1 MKITEEKLDKLTSE
15 QIYEYI
21 SGTIDRIFKSYDYL
35 NLSQEEIKKIVI
47 KEIESSKAD
56 YNEEKNDYLKFIS
69 QRIKKDLNKKSQ
81 LLLSDEKIQ
90 FELINN
96 FLNLKTHKASNLKS
110 AINNLNK
117 ISLFLE
123 NNKVNITPELIGK
136 LLDTNDNLEF
146 NIDII
151 FDNCEQIITSGQL
164 EKISEKFTAI
174 SILETYCMINNIEIE
189 ENENSNLNEI
199 SMPNDSVKSYLRE
212 IGMYKLL
219 TPEEEREIAIKA
231 RNGSKYAREKLIN
244 CNLRLVVNKAKKY
257 IGKLEFLDL
266 IQEGNI
272 GLIRAV
278 DKFDPTKGYKFST
291 YATWW
296 IRQAMTRAIHEK
308 SRIIRIPDYTQAKL
322 KQLNEIYDK
331 YVEEH
336 DRQPSIKELAKLMNV
351 KEDTVRT
358 LINYRK
364 TPISI
369 DSKINDEDDSELID
383 FIPDGTN
390 IIKDYEDNDLKN
402 QLFKLFKEA
411 RLTDREVDVLKLRF
425 GIDEDKLTLAKV
437 GKKYGVTRER
447 IRQIEKKALKK
458 LGRIKETKGLSVY
471 TDNPTK
477 AEEKVRI
484 NSKTFYDRKTTPI
497 LSSPKTDSK
506 EPNIK
511 KEEKDMEKTEEKSNE
526 QKEFEKQLEIIKEK
540 SKTIKV
546 EKHTK
551 KIHSIY
557 EILLNNSREEV
568 LEAINHLNL
577 EDKVLLYK
585 RYGGDLENPQPTDI
599 TKSEKM
605 RVYQVIIPKIRFYL
619 ENGYMR
625 KTRNRR
631 KKINDSAKIEVENKP
646 STKIE
651 SDISEDNTISIIE
664 STQNNNSAAIELKQ
678 DKIEM
683 LDIINSPL
691 FKTLQ
696 SQLDKKDAL
705 LIALV
710 MKYPISFI
718 SDFMNLE
725 EKEVRKMSQI
735 ALLRYKMHI
744 NKRIDSFIKQLEPK
758 EIEDGKGQYTKK

>member
-21 SGTIDRIFKSYDYL
+21 SSTIDRIFKSYDYL

-47 KEIESSKAD
+47 KEIESSKDD

-174 SILETYCMINNIEIE
+174 SILETYCMINDIEIE
-189 ENENSNLNEI
+189 ENEDSNLNEI
-199 SMPNDSVKSYLRE
+199 SMPNDIVKSYLRE

-308 SRIIRIPDYTQAKL
+308 SRIIRMPNYTQAKL
-322 KQLNEIYDK
+322 KQLSEIYDK

-351 KEDTVRT
+351 KEDKVRI

-402 QLFKLFKEA
+402 QLFKLFKKA
-411 RLTDREVDVLKLRF
+411 RLTDKEVDVLKLRF

-599 TKSEKM
+599 TKPEKL

-651 SDISEDNTISIIE
+651 SDKSEDNTISIIE

-735 ALLRYKMHI
+735 ALLRYKMYI

>member
-1 MKITEEKLDKLTSE
+1 
-15 QIYEYI
+15 
-21 SGTIDRIFKSYDYL
+21 
-35 NLSQEEIKKIVI
+35 
-47 KEIESSKAD
+47 
-56 YNEEKNDYLKFIS
+56 
-69 QRIKKDLNKKSQ
+69 
-81 LLLSDEKIQ
+81 
-90 FELINN
+90 
-96 FLNLKTHKASNLKS
+96 
-110 AINNLNK
+110 
-117 ISLFLE
+117 
-123 NNKVNITPELIGK
+123 
-136 LLDTNDNLEF
+136 
-146 NIDII
+146 
-151 FDNCEQIITSGQL
+151 
-164 EKISEKFTAI
+164 
-174 SILETYCMINNIEIE
+174 MINDIEIE

-511 KEEKDMEKTEEKSNE
+511 KEEKDMEKIEEKSNE

-546 EKHTK
+546 EKQTK
-551 KIHSIY
+551 KIHNIY
-557 EILLNNSREEV
+557 EILQNNSREEV

-599 TKSEKM
+599 TKPEKM

-651 SDISEDNTISIIE
+651 SDKSEDDTISIIE

>member
-69 QRIKKDLNKKSQ
+69 QRINKDLNKKSQ

-174 SILETYCMINNIEIE
+174 SILETYCMINDIEIE
-189 ENENSNLNEI
+189 ENEDSNLNEI

-231 RNGSKYAREKLIN
+231 RNGNKYAREKLIN

-322 KQLNEIYDK
+322 KQLSQIYDK

-364 TPISI
+364 NPISI

-411 RLTDREVDVLKLRF
+411 RLTDKEVDVLKLRF

-477 AEEKVRI
+477 AEEKVHI

-511 KEEKDMEKTEEKSNE
+511 KEEKDMEKIEEKSNE

-546 EKHTK
+546 EKQTK

-557 EILLNNSREEV
+557 EILLNNSREQV

-599 TKSEKM
+599 TKPEKM

-735 ALLRYKMHI
+735 ALLKYKMHI

>member
-174 SILETYCMINNIEIE
+174 SILETYCMINDIEIE

-411 RLTDREVDVLKLRF
+411 RLTDKEVDVLKLRF

-511 KEEKDMEKTEEKSNE
+511 KEEKDMEKIEEKSNE

-546 EKHTK
+546 EKQTK
-551 KIHSIY
+551 KIHNIY
-557 EILLNNSREEV
+557 EILLNNSREQV

-599 TKSEKM
+599 TKPEKM

-651 SDISEDNTISIIE
+651 SDKSEDDTISIIE

>member
-21 SGTIDRIFKSYDYL
+21 SSTIDRIFKSYDYL

-47 KEIESSKAD
+47 KEIESSKDD

-174 SILETYCMINNIEIE
+174 SILETYCMINDIEIE

-511 KEEKDMEKTEEKSNE
+511 KEEKDMEKIEEKSNE

-546 EKHTK
+546 EKQTK
-551 KIHSIY
+551 KIHNIY
-557 EILLNNSREEV
+557 EILQNNSREEV

-599 TKSEKM
+599 TKPEKM

-651 SDISEDNTISIIE
+651 SDKSEDDTISIIE

>member
-21 SGTIDRIFKSYDYL
+21 SSTIDRIFKSYDYL

-47 KEIESSKAD
+47 KEIESSKDD

-174 SILETYCMINNIEIE
+174 SILETYCMINDIEIE
-189 ENENSNLNEI
+189 ENEDSNLNEI
-199 SMPNDSVKSYLRE
+199 SMPNDIVKSYLRE

-308 SRIIRIPDYTQAKL
+308 SRIIRMPNYTQAKL
-322 KQLNEIYDK
+322 KQLSEIYDK

-351 KEDTVRT
+351 KEDKVRI

-411 RLTDREVDVLKLRF
+411 RLTDKEVDVLKLRF

-546 EKHTK
+546 EKQTK
-551 KIHSIY
+551 KS
-557 EILLNNSREEV
+557 
-568 LEAINHLNL
+568 
-577 EDKVLLYK
+577 
-585 RYGGDLENPQPTDI
+585 T
-599 TKSEKM
+599 
-605 RVYQVIIPKIRFYL
+605 VY
-619 ENGYMR
+619 
-625 KTRNRR
+625 
-631 KKINDSAKIEVENKP
+631 
-646 STKIE
+646 
-651 SDISEDNTISIIE
+651 
-664 STQNNNSAAIELKQ
+664 
-678 DKIEM
+678 
-683 LDIINSPL
+683 
-691 FKTLQ
+691 
-696 SQLDKKDAL
+696 
-705 LIALV
+705 
-710 MKYPISFI
+710 MKFC
-718 SDFMNLE
+718 
-725 EKEVRKMSQI
+725 
-735 ALLRYKMHI
+735 
-744 NKRIDSFIKQLEPK
+744 
-758 EIEDGKGQYTKK
+758 

>member
-21 SGTIDRIFKSYDYL
+21 SSTIDRIFKSYDYL
-35 NLSQEEIKKIVI
+35 NLSQEEIKKLVI
-47 KEIESSKAD
+47 KEIESSKDD

-174 SILETYCMINNIEIE
+174 SILETYCMINDIEIE

-308 SRIIRIPDYTQAKL
+308 SRIIRMPNYTQAKL
-322 KQLNEIYDK
+322 KQLSEIYDK

-351 KEDTVRT
+351 KEDKVRI

-402 QLFKLFKEA
+402 QLFKLFKKA
-411 RLTDREVDVLKLRF
+411 RLTDKEVDVLKLRF

>member
-47 KEIESSKAD
+47 KEIESSKAY
-56 YNEEKNDYLKFIS
+56 YNEEENDYLKFIS

-212 IGMYKLL
+212 IGTYKLL

-296 IRQAMTRAIHEK
+296 IKQAMTRAIHEK
-308 SRIIRIPDYTQAKL
+308 SRIIRIPNYTQAKL
-322 KQLNEIYDK
+322 KQLSEIYDK

-390 IIKDYEDNDLKN
+390 IIKDYEDNDLKI

-411 RLTDREVDVLKLRF
+411 RLTDKEVDVLKLRF

-511 KEEKDMEKTEEKSNE
+511 KEEKDMEKIEEKSNE

-546 EKHTK
+546 EKQTK
-551 KIHSIY
+551 KIHNIY
-557 EILLNNSREEV
+557 EILLNNSREQV

-599 TKSEKM
+599 TKPEKL

-651 SDISEDNTISIIE
+651 SDKSEDNTISIIE

>member
-174 SILETYCMINNIEIE
+174 SILETYCMINDIEIE

-511 KEEKDMEKTEEKSNE
+511 KEEKDMEKIEEKSNE

-546 EKHTK
+546 EKQTK
-551 KIHSIY
+551 KIHNIY
-557 EILLNNSREEV
+557 EILQNNSREEV

-599 TKSEKM
+599 TKPEKM

-651 SDISEDNTISIIE
+651 SDKSEDDTISIIE

>member
-69 QRIKKDLNKKSQ
+69 QRIKKNLNKKSQ

-96 FLNLKTHKASNLKS
+96 FLNLRTHKASNLKS

-189 ENENSNLNEI
+189 ENENRNLNEI

-212 IGMYKLL
+212 IGTYKLL

-244 CNLRLVVNKAKKY
+244 CNLRLVVHKAKKY

-296 IRQAMTRAIHEK
+296 IRQAITRAIHEK
-308 SRIIRIPDYTQAKL
+308 SRIIRVPDYTQAKL
-322 KQLNEIYDK
+322 KQLREIYDK

-369 DSKINDEDDSELID
+369 DSKISDEDDSELID

-411 RLTDREVDVLKLRF
+411 RLTDKEVDVLKLRF

-458 LGRIKETKGLSVY
+458 LGRIKEAKGLSVY

-511 KEEKDMEKTEEKSNE
+511 KEEKDMEKIEEKSNE

-546 EKHTK
+546 EKQTK

-557 EILLNNSREEV
+557 EILLNNSREQV

-585 RYGGDLENPQPTDI
+585 RYGGDLDNPQPTDI
-599 TKSEKM
+599 TKPEKM

-625 KTRNRR
+625 KTRKRR

-651 SDISEDNTISIIE
+651 SDKSEDNTISIIE

-705 LIALV
+705 LIVLV

>member
-1 MKITEEKLDKLTSE
+1 M
-15 QIYEYI
+15 
-21 SGTIDRIFKSYDYL
+21 
-35 NLSQEEIKKIVI
+35 
-47 KEIESSKAD
+47 
-56 YNEEKNDYLKFIS
+56 
-69 QRIKKDLNKKSQ
+69 
-81 LLLSDEKIQ
+81 
-90 FELINN
+90 
-96 FLNLKTHKASNLKS
+96 
-110 AINNLNK
+110 
-117 ISLFLE
+117 
-123 NNKVNITPELIGK
+123 
-136 LLDTNDNLEF
+136 
-146 NIDII
+146 
-151 FDNCEQIITSGQL
+151 
-164 EKISEKFTAI
+164 
-174 SILETYCMINNIEIE
+174 
-189 ENENSNLNEI
+189 
-199 SMPNDSVKSYLRE
+199 
-212 IGMYKLL
+212 
-219 TPEEEREIAIKA
+219 
-231 RNGSKYAREKLIN
+231 
-244 CNLRLVVNKAKKY
+244 
-257 IGKLEFLDL
+257 
-266 IQEGNI
+266 
-272 GLIRAV
+272 
-278 DKFDPTKGYKFST
+278 
-291 YATWW
+291 
-296 IRQAMTRAIHEK
+296 
-308 SRIIRIPDYTQAKL
+308 
-322 KQLNEIYDK
+322 
-331 YVEEH
+331 
-336 DRQPSIKELAKLMNV
+336 
-351 KEDTVRT
+351 
-358 LINYRK
+358 
-364 TPISI
+364 
-369 DSKINDEDDSELID
+369 
-383 FIPDGTN
+383 
-390 IIKDYEDNDLKN
+390 
-402 QLFKLFKEA
+402 FKLFKEA
-411 RLTDREVDVLKLRF
+411 KLKDKEVDVLKLRF

-477 AEEKVRI
+477 AVEKVHI
-484 NSKTFYDRKTTPI
+484 NSKTFYDSKTTPI

-511 KEEKDMEKTEEKSNE
+511 KEEKDMEKIEEKSNE

-546 EKHTK
+546 EKQTK

-557 EILLNNSREEV
+557 EILLNNSREQV
-568 LEAINHLNL
+568 LEAINNLNL

-585 RYGGDLENPQPTDI
+585 RYGGDLDNPQPTDI
-599 TKSEKM
+599 TKPEKM

-651 SDISEDNTISIIE
+651 SDKSEDNTISIIE

>member
-47 KEIESSKAD
+47 KEIESSKAY
-56 YNEEKNDYLKFIS
+56 YNEEENDYLKFIS

-189 ENENSNLNEI
+189 ENENRNLNEI

-212 IGMYKLL
+212 IGTYKLL

-308 SRIIRIPDYTQAKL
+308 SRIIRIPNYTQAKL
-322 KQLNEIYDK
+322 KQLSEIYDK

-390 IIKDYEDNDLKN
+390 IIKDYEDNDLKI

-411 RLTDREVDVLKLRF
+411 RLTDKEVDVLKLRF

-546 EKHTK
+546 EKQTK
-551 KIHSIY
+551 KIHNIY
-557 EILLNNSREEV
+557 EILLNNSREQV

-599 TKSEKM
+599 TKPEKL

-651 SDISEDNTISIIE
+651 SDKSEDNTISIIE

-735 ALLRYKMHI
+735 ALLRYKMYI

>member
-174 SILETYCMINNIEIE
+174 SILETYCMINDIEIE
-189 ENENSNLNEI
+189 ENENSNLNET

-212 IGMYKLL
+212 IGTYKLL

-278 DKFDPTKGYKFST
+278 DKFDPTKGYRFST

-296 IRQAMTRAIHEK
+296 IRQAMIRAIHEK
-308 SRIIRIPDYTQAKL
+308 SRIIRMPIYTQAKL
-322 KQLNEIYDK
+322 KQLSEIYDK

-351 KEDTVRT
+351 KENTVRT

-411 RLTDREVDVLKLRF
+411 RLTDKEVDVLKLRF

-511 KEEKDMEKTEEKSNE
+511 KEEKDMEKIEEKSNE

-546 EKHTK
+546 KKQTK
-551 KIHSIY
+551 KIHNIY
-557 EILLNNSREEV
+557 EILLNNSREQV

-599 TKSEKM
+599 TKPEKL

-619 ENGYMR
+619 ENGYMK

-651 SDISEDNTISIIE
+651 SDKSEDNTISIIE

>member
-212 IGMYKLL
+212 IGTYKLL

-296 IRQAMTRAIHEK
+296 IKQAMTRAIHEK
-308 SRIIRIPDYTQAKL
+308 SRIIRIPNYTQAKL
-322 KQLNEIYDK
+322 KQLSEIYDK

-411 RLTDREVDVLKLRF
+411 RLTDKEVDVLKLRF

-447 IRQIEKKALKK
+447 IRQIEKTALKK

-546 EKHTK
+546 EKQTK
-551 KIHSIY
+551 KIHNIY
-557 EILLNNSREEV
+557 EILLNNSREQV

-599 TKSEKM
+599 TKPEKL

-651 SDISEDNTISIIE
+651 SDKSEDNTISIIE

-735 ALLRYKMHI
+735 ALLRYKMYI

>member
-117 ISLFLE
+117 ILLFLE

-146 NIDII
+146 NINII

-174 SILETYCMINNIEIE
+174 SILETYCMINDIEIE

-212 IGMYKLL
+212 IGTYKLL

-272 GLIRAV
+272 GLIKAV

-308 SRIIRIPDYTQAKL
+308 SRIIRMPNYTHAKL
-322 KQLNEIYDK
+322 KQLSQIYDK

-390 IIKDYEDNDLKN
+390 IIKNYEDNDLKN

-437 GKKYGVTRER
+437 GKKYGVTSER

-458 LGRIKETKGLSVY
+458 LGCIKETKGLSVY

-477 AEEKVRI
+477 AEEKVHI
-484 NSKTFYDRKTTPI
+484 NSKTFYDRKTKPI

-511 KEEKDMEKTEEKSNE
+511 KEEKDMEKIEEKSNE

-540 SKTIKV
+540 SKTMKV

-551 KIHSIY
+551 KIHNIY
-557 EILLNNSREEV
+557 EILLNNSRE
-568 LEAINHLNL
+568 
-577 EDKVLLYK
+577 
-585 RYGGDLENPQPTDI
+585 
-599 TKSEKM
+599 
-605 RVYQVIIPKIRFYL
+605 
-619 ENGYMR
+619 
-625 KTRNRR
+625 
-631 KKINDSAKIEVENKP
+631 
-646 STKIE
+646 
-651 SDISEDNTISIIE
+651 
-664 STQNNNSAAIELKQ
+664 
-678 DKIEM
+678 
-683 LDIINSPL
+683 
-691 FKTLQ
+691 
-696 SQLDKKDAL
+696 
-705 LIALV
+705 
-710 MKYPISFI
+710 
-718 SDFMNLE
+718 
-725 EKEVRKMSQI
+725 
-735 ALLRYKMHI
+735 
-744 NKRIDSFIKQLEPK
+744 
-758 EIEDGKGQYTKK
+758 